1 MHQIPAR
8 TEPGDTS
15 IAALYDRNA
24 YSILNYISR
33 YVSSKED
40 VNDLVLDVFVAAMEN
55 RVWMTWSQ
63 GEQLAWLRRISYH
76 KVVDYYRRTS
86 RHPSVS
92 LEEISTM
99 LYEDDEALPEHVALR
114 NEDYH
119 LLRLR
124 LSALSQLQQEIVRL
138 RFGEGLRLKEIALR
152 LNKSE
157 GVVRVTLSRT
167 LNLLRRMYLQQ
178 KGV

>member
-8 TEPGDTS
+8 TEPGASS
-15 IAALYDRNA
+15 IAALYDCNA
-24 YSILNYISR
+24 YAILNYISR
-33 YVSSKED
+33 YISSQED

-86 RHPSVS
+86 RHPSVP
-92 LEEISTM
+92 LEEIATM
-99 LYEDDEALPEHVALR
+99 LCEDDDTLPEHVALR

-119 LLRLR
+119 LLRVH
-124 LSALSQLQQEIVRL
+124 LSTLSRLQQEIIYL
-138 RFGEGLRLKEIALR
+138 RFGHGLRVKEIALR

-167 LNLLRRMYLQQ
+167 LNLLRRLYLR
-178 KGV
+178 